1 MPGVLSKLA
10 YEYNS
15 EEKEEEEKYR
25 FEIITKIIKEDPTQ
39 INVRD
44 HNGYTPLMKLCV
56 NFPHEYNNIKMLLDN
71 GACPNIPDNKGNIP
85 YMFLKNNGY
94 ERESRLLLD
103 YGSKTDKILNY
114 NSSSSNK
121 YKGMCKLKSDNLENE
136 IKNMELII
144 SKFISK
150 YGRGKGKVKILRY
163 HGKK

>member
-25 FEIITKIIKEDPTQ
+25 FKILSRIIKDDPTQ

-44 HNGYTPLMKLCV
+44 SDGNTPLMKLCV

-71 GACPNIPDNKGNIP
+71 GACPNIPNNKGNLP
-85 YMFLKNNGY
+85 YTFLKNNGY
-94 ERESRLLLD
+94 DRESRLLLD
-103 YGSKTDKILNY
+103 YGSKTGMVLNY

-121 YKGMCKLKSDNLENE
+121 YKGRCNLEGQNVENE
-136 IKNMELII
+136 KKNMEIII
-144 SKFISK
+144 SQYISK
-150 YGRGKGKVKILRY
+150 YGRGKGKVKIIRY